1 MVGEVEGD
9 KSIGSSATQSP
20 AKSKS
25 KEVQSGQLAH
35 AICNMT
41 ETLASYKVLHIMKD
55 ITNIFLTSGLPQ
67 ADVQLVDREQAEHMD
82 AALETILSP
91 PNHSLSYYRFCDS
104 AFLSFLVYFS

>member
-1 MVGEVEGD
+1 MVGKVEGD

-41 ETLASYKVLHIMKD
+41 ETLASYKVLPFACYMIVENTDLKYDDLSSRSQLLIEAFEILNIYFASTFGTSPVQALSTDIQKD
-55 ITNIFLTSGLPQ
+55 YPIF
-67 ADVQLVDREQAEHMD
+67 EEH
-82 AALETILSP
+82 
-91 PNHSLSYYRFCDS
+91 
-104 AFLSFLVYFS
+104 